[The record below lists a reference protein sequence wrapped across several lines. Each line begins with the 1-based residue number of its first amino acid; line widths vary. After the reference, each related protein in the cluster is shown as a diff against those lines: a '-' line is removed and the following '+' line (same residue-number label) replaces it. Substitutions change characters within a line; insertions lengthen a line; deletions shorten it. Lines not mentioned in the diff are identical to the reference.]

1 MNCPDCDRLITTYPC
16 RCGYG
21 QSITP
26 IRPIPMKLY
35 QTLPFGCTKAEFGLQ
50 LYETIFTIG
59 GILGLDE
66 QRSLAIN
73 ADEGA
78 ARVPALVRRRQALQ
92 QQLATQ
98 LPLLTDTEMSQIL
111 LRYKW
116 VVSA

>member
-1 MNCPDCDRLITTYPC
+1 MNCPECDRLITTYPC

-26 IRPIPMKLY
+26 IRPTPMKLY
-35 QTLPFGCTKAEFGLQ
+35 HSLPYGCTKEEFGIH
-50 LYETIFTIG
+50 LYETIVTIG

-66 QRSLAIN
+66 QRALAIN

-78 ARVPALVRRRQALQ
+78 VRVPALMRRRQTLQ

-98 LPLLTDTEMSQIL
+98 LPLLTETEMAQIL